1 MKRYTTLPAITG
13 RQLIRLL
20 NKKDGWQITGT
31 CPHGVSL
38 MKDVAGKRRVTTV
51 QNSHESLPKGTLD
64 AILSEKQTGLGRNGL
79 RDLLNKYGLK

>member
-1 MKRYTTLPAITG
+1 MKKYTKLPAITG

-20 NKKDGWQITGT
+20 KKDDWRVIRT
-31 CPHGVSL
+31 CLHGLSL

-51 QNSHESLPKGTLD
+51 QDSHESLPKGTLA
-64 AILSEKQTGLGRNGL
+64 AILSEKQTGLGHSGL